1 MSMWTPERIE
11 QVLTNIGVASAGGVA
26 RVLMNSAG
34 EQNIIV
40 PMMIEAVCSAVVG
53 YIVFLAC
60 IASGMS
66 LDYTGAVVGLS
77 GLIGA
82 RSAIELLRSIVL
94 QKLGVQIKK
103 EGEQ

>member
-1 MSMWTPERIE
+1 M
-11 QVLTNIGVASAGGVA
+11 A

-34 EQNIIV
+34 KRNIIV
-40 PMMIEAVCSAVVG
+40 PMMIEAVCSAIVG

-66 LDYTGAVVGLS
+66 LGHARPLVGLS

-82 RSAIELLRSIVL
+82 RSAIEILRSIVL
-94 QKLGVQIKK
+94 QKLGVQLKK

>member
-11 QVLTNIGVASAGGVA
+11 QVLTNISVASAGGVA
-26 RVLMNSAG
+26 RVLMNVNG
-34 EQNIIV
+34 KQNIIV
-40 PMMIEAVCSAVVG
+40 PITIEAVCSAIVG

-60 IASGMS
+60 TASGMS

-82 RSAIELLRSIVL
+82 RSAIELLRSVVL
-94 QKLGVQIKK
+94 QKLGVQLKK
-103 EGEQ
+103 GGEQ